1 MLPCRPVFIVILC
14 YILLIP
20 APRDFMHSWR
30 CHVESGFLARHAPG
44 AFSLLESMAAAQN
57 GAGRTWL
64 GIDSPVSTSTAP
76 SQISD
81 VVLPSVFSFFFYTQE
96 QNIALM
102 L

>member
-14 YILLIP
+14 YILLIQ

-44 AFSLLESMAAAQN
+44 AFPLLESMPAAQN
-57 GAGRTWL
+57 GAGHTWL
-64 GIDSPVSTSTAP
+64 GIESSGSTNIAP

-81 VVLPSVFSFFFYTQE
+81 VVLSSVFSFLSLYPRT
-96 QNIALM
+96 
-102 L
+102 